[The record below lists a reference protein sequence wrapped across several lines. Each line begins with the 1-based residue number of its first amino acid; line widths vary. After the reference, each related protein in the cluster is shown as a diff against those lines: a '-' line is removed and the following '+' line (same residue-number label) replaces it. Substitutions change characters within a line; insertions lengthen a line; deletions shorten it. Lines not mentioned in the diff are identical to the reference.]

1 MILADKI
8 IELRK
13 KNGWSQEDL
22 AEQLEVSRQSVS
34 KWESAQ
40 SVPDMNRILKMSD
53 LFGVT
58 TDFLLKDDMEM
69 PERNPEP
76 EVDRNL
82 KTVSME
88 EAQEFLVYKKKAARN
103 VSLGVMLCILSP
115 VPVTILAILMEMRI
129 LPIAEA
135 AVAGIGASLLFLMVG
150 AAVALFIT
158 TGISGRRF
166 EFFEKEYIDTEYGV
180 DGMVR
185 DRKEKFRHSYTVML
199 VSGIV
204 LCVIS
209 VIPVLALAAA
219 FGEDSLVP
227 GIGGGI
233 LLVFVAVG
241 VMLIVRAS
249 VTWGAFQMILQ
260 EGDYTREEKAE
271 NKKNENISSL
281 YWCSVTAGYL
291 ALSFLTGAWHRT
303 WIIWPIAGVSY
314 GVVTAI
320 LKTIRARN

>member
-1 MILADKI
+1 MIGTRIAELRRQNGMSQEELADRLGI
-8 IELRK
+8 
-13 KNGWSQEDL
+13 
-22 AEQLEVSRQSVS
+22 SRQSVS

-135 AVAGIGASLLFLMVG
+135 AVAGIGVSLLFLMVG

-241 VMLIVRAS
+241 VMLIVI
-249 VTWGAFQMILQ
+249 GACKPL
-260 EGDYTREEKAE
+260 RRSLH
-271 NKKNENISSL
+271 KKFFI
-281 YWCSVTAGYL
+281 
-291 ALSFLTGAWHRT
+291 
-303 WIIWPIAGVSY
+303 
-314 GVVTAI
+314 
-320 LKTIRARN
+320 